1 MVLQGTD
8 TAGCFLSLCPC
19 NINPAS
25 MVSTITSTTK
35 NGVLIKG
42 AQYVEEMK
50 NLGVM
55 VFDKTGTLKRVKWR
69 LQRSNH

>member
-1 MVLQGTD
+1 
-8 TAGCFLSLCPC
+8 
-19 NINPAS
+19 
-25 MVSTITSTTK
+25 MVSAITSATK
-35 NGVLIKG
+35 NGVLIKR

-50 NLGVM
+50 NLEIR